1 MARSDATALPGPPPA
16 SGELWVRV
24 THAGATRFGTVE
36 AGAVHLHE
44 GDLFAGARATGE
56 TVRLEDV
63 QLLTPCLPSKLI
75 GLVNNFREAAAKGS
89 LPVPAEPLWFLKAPS
104 ACLAP
109 GAAIRLPAQE
119 VGKVIYEGE
128 LGVVI
133 GRPARDVDEADAD
146 RFIFGYTC
154 VNDVTAL
161 DLITRDPFYAQWTRA
176 KSFDSFGPIGPA
188 IATGLDPGKLVVR
201 TLVKGKVRQE
211 YPISDAIFGPR
222 ALVAHLSRQLTL
234 LPGDVIACGTSV
246 GIGVLRAGL
255 IVEVSIEGIGTLT
268 NPVAESEPA

>member
-1 MARSDATALPGPPPA
+1 M
-16 SGELWVRV
+16 ELWVRCE
-24 THAGATRFGTVE
+24 HAGATRFGTLE

-44 GDLFAGARATGE
+44 GDLFAGARPTGE

-63 QLLTPCLPSKLI
+63 KLLTPCLPSKLI
-75 GLVNNFREAAAKGS
+75 GLVNNFREAAVKGS
-89 LPVPAEPLWFLKAPS
+89 LPIPAEPLWFLKAPS
-104 ACLAP
+104 CYLAP

-133 GRPARDVDEADAD
+133 GRRARDVVEIEAD
-146 RFIFGYTC
+146 RVIFGYTC

-176 KSFDSFGPIGPA
+176 KSFDGFGPFGPV
-188 IATGLDPGKLVVR
+188 IATGLDPAKLVVR

-211 YPISDAIFGPR
+211 YPMSDAIFGPR

-255 IVEVSIEGIGTLT
+255 TVEVSIDGIGTLT
-268 NPVAESEPA
+268 NMVAGGEPA